1 MKLTHL
7 VLFVMAGAV
16 AATAQVHATTPAKA
30 KPAATAAKAHTA
42 ASPAA
47 KPASGPPAIA
57 GVKKT
62 AFSLTYQDIKVGAG
76 PEAEPN
82 KMYTVNYT
90 GWRAKDGVKFDSS
103 LDHRMPVKDADGKPV
118 LDADGKPKLGDPQP
132 LTFPQGFGRLIP
144 GFDQGVDGMRI
155 GGKRRL
161 FIPWQLA
168 YGFRDIPGQGTD
180 HPGIPAKSDLI
191 FDVELVSVADLPA
204 QNAAP
209 GMPPHGASTPGHA
222 PEHPAASPN
231 GTASAPGIPVHTPT
245 PAEKEATQGTS
256 QPKENN

>member
-1 MKLTHL
+1 MKFAHL
-7 VLFVMAGAV
+7 VLFVLVGAAAV
-16 AATAQVHATTPAKA
+16 AAPAYATTPAKA
-30 KPAATAAKAHTA
+30 KSAVTAAKPHTA
-42 ASPAA
+42 TPAA
-47 KPASGPPAIA
+47 AKNASGPPAIT

-62 AFSLTYQDIKVGAG
+62 AFSLTYEDIKVGAG
-76 PEAEPN
+76 TVAEPN

-103 LDHRMPVKDADGKPV
+103 FDHRAPEKDADGKPV
-118 LDADGKPKLGDPQP
+118 LDADGKPKLGEPQP

-155 GGKRRL
+155 GGKRRI

-168 YGFRDIPGQGTD
+168 YGNRSIPDHDAG

-191 FDVELVSVADLPA
+191 FDVELLSVADLPQ

-209 GMPPHGASTPGHA
+209 GMPPQGASTPGHA
-222 PEHPAASPN
+222 PAHPAASPN
-231 GTASAPGIPVHTPT
+231 GTASAPGIPVHTPP
-245 PAEKEATQGTS
+245 PAEKDATEGTS
-256 QPKENN
+256 HPQ